1 MIQILNVDCMFGII
15 AHDRRKR
22 IFWITFFSL
31 FVLENQV
38 KYTIIIFHH
47 CACIFFRFGSSLIIT
62 TLSLSFLL
70 LIECYQLNSTLNF
83 FSSSPFL
90 PTTTLLLS
98 LSSLSK
104 IYILFLF
111 YHKEN
116 SLSLSLSL
124 STQRPWS
131 TYPMNPLQELVR
143 SYPIRHNSLVLRDP
157 LALPISRCYPMCP
170 TQDSCNHRIHRRE
183 VVPVSMQRPM

>member
-1 MIQILNVDCMFGII
+1 MIDERESSELLFF
-15 AHDRRKR
+15 HFLLLR
-22 IFWITFFSL
+22 IRSNTRFPVWKFHEAGDDVRMRWDFAA
-31 FVLENQV
+31 
-38 KYTIIIFHH
+38 FHH

-62 TLSLSFLL
+62 ILSLSFLL
-70 LIECYQLNSTLNF
+70 FIECYQLNSTLNF

-116 SLSLSLSL
+116 SLSVSLYAKTLINVSHEPVARACPVV
-124 STQRPWS
+124 S
-131 TYPMNPLQELVR
+131 N
-143 SYPIRHNSLVLRDP
+143 
-157 LALPISRCYPMCP
+157 P
-170 TQDSCNHRIHRRE
+170 TQLT
-183 VVPVSMQRPM
+183 RPP

>member
-1 MIQILNVDCMFGII
+1 MIDERESSELL
-15 AHDRRKR
+15 
-22 IFWITFFSL
+22 FFSL
-31 FVLENQV
+31 FVVENQV
-38 KYTIIIFHH
+38 KYTISSLEVSWSRCDGVRMRWDFAAFHH

-62 TLSLSFLL
+62 ILSLSFLL
-70 LIECYQLNSTLNF
+70 FIECYQLNSTLNF

-116 SLSLSLSL
+116 SLSVSLYAKTLINVSHEPVARACPVV
-124 STQRPWS
+124 S
-131 TYPMNPLQELVR
+131 N
-143 SYPIRHNSLVLRDP
+143 
-157 LALPISRCYPMCP
+157 P
-170 TQDSCNHRIHRRE
+170 TQLTRPPW
-183 VVPVSMQRPM
+183 PVSSAHFSLLPNVSHARQL